1 MSQSPTPQDSLSR
14 RLNRLLRLVRQPKTI
29 AVGTTSFALILLA
42 YGGLRLF
49 LREYLP
55 PWLEEQVSQVINR
68 PVEIGELKGF
78 SLTSLHL
85 DMASIPATSQQKNKL
100 IAKTVIIKFN
110 PLAVLFEGT
119 LPITI
124 SPEDVQVEIRQK
136 SQDEW
141 LTVEV
146 NDELIPL
153 DLDLTFDIKNT
164 DIALF
169 PQNAKNPVK
178 VKLKGKATYQEK
190 GEKQWKYA
198 INLGFFDTD
207 EITLK
212 GRTLIA
218 TTQSE
223 IELTLNKLAL
233 PAVMSLLPNF
243 PVEVV
248 GGDLQANLNL
258 NVPSIENL
266 RETQGKGNL
275 ALGEFRGQVKAL
287 KEPIKALANISF
299 NKDKILIDKA
309 QISLGK
315 ILTNIQGYYDWKTGS
330 NINIAVRNLSV
341 SNIRQVVPFS
351 FPFKLKGEFEA
362 NLNLTGMLQ
371 DPLLKG
377 KIVNN
382 KIIEVAQTPIKKIAA
397 EFQVN
402 FDDFLLQNLQI
413 ETQGGGEIKAQGK
426 LKQNLTKLI
435 KEKKQINFKTL
446 LFELNFQTKLPSQT
460 LINAYYKLPN
470 QLNLDLLKA
479 EGTVKGTLENLN
491 GLIKWQTSGNLK
503 QLNTE
508 VVGQGNIFIKQNNL
522 LLNNT
527 VIKTKKG
534 TINVTGRGNLKNTQ
548 WQVSLL
554 TEKLELNSFAAIFC
568 QNQPFQ
574 CPQNIILNN
583 GNIRLAGNFNQPI
596 LQSLKIDSN
605 LLLSIDQGKISIN
618 SQIQQGNFITS
629 LTTLQ
634 LPINSFLPQLTI
646 PVTLNNAQINLLGDL
661 TTIWQNSTLNLN
673 ALKGN
678 GNVLLNIGNSRIT
691 ARGNLQGESLEG
703 VANINNLSVNQVFS
717 QLPIPVNIVKSE
729 IDLKTN
735 LRSLLFSG
743 TKPNFNTVQIR
754 ANTELL
760 IDNQTIIANSQLNQG
775 IIKINATT
783 TPFITTP
790 LIFESYPSIK
800 VKKAQTNL
808 TASLSSVLSFDLSSL
823 EGYTEAELEIAEGTV
838 TLSNKFNNNQITSN
852 IKAKNIN
859 LSSLNSE
866 LFSSSISERLNAEI
880 KTSIALNLI
889 FSSETLLP
897 IKVESASLNLG
908 DKNLQ
913 ANGSLLVSDLWTV
926 PDIKNLLFNVDTKF
940 DLNIFPLDK
949 ILAKIPINRK
959 LLPTKFQLEGVGEFN
974 GKLAGNNILTAPFS
988 PGNLQLNGDLKLSAL
1003 SFNELI
1009 FEPILQGK
1017 VEIDLSKKI
1026 SINLQG
1032 KQDVISA
1039 FFEPCLQE
1047 KCLFPYSIQSFKI
1060 RQDYNNEFPII
1071 AQGNRQDNNLIAR
1084 LENLPI
1090 ERLRIMPLG
1099 DYGLPNYLGG
1109 NLNFDLTFNPS
1120 KSKAIG
1126 KITIIDPRF
1135 GKIVGGK
1142 LQANVIYQDH
1152 KFILEETIFNI
1163 GESSYNIAGSFDI
1176 KSKEI
1181 IGKANIN
1188 DGYIQDILTAL
1199 QISNWDSLLR
1209 LLQLKKPNFTTAGKI
1224 STNPLGDAESPL
1236 DQQLN
1241 QFWNNDR
1248 KVRQIF
1254 AESQAGDLPRELDF
1268 RGKYQAKL
1276 NLSGTLQDP
1285 KISLQFEG
1293 DKWQWTPQPSTAS
1306 IVRSL
1311 GLVMES
1317 FQVIPI
1323 EKLAIQG
1330 ELSDGLIQIN
1340 PSIKVGQALVNA
1352 SLNLAY
1358 QDTKF
1363 SLDSSEFKIQN
1374 LTLDFVRN
1382 LIVIPSDVNGI
1393 INLEGTING
1402 TLAKPKI
1409 DGQFEF
1415 NDGAI
1420 NARLLNQNLRG
1431 KFAYTDDQ
1439 LRVNTTYPDFI
1450 KITANIPFPII
1461 ENRDNYFDIKANLGQ
1476 QTFALLQ
1483 PLTLDQIIWVEGNG
1497 SINADLNGKI
1507 YVDNQIK
1514 ISLDNDSK
1522 ISVNLDQTKFTNNLL
1537 PTVVTLNG
1545 QINLQNGNI
1554 NVEDL
1559 TANFAKNQINARG
1572 IFPLFPPNSNNPITN
1587 PLTINITQNEINQ
1600 SGIYQGL
1607 INGEI
1612 LITGALISPIIGGEV
1627 RFSQGK
1633 LMVPDINLKSE
1644 NQPEIFVNWLGTLA
1658 SNNNLVI
1665 PPQLNNFKISLE
1677 EIAVQKINKRPNI
1690 FSETPNVFLNLSGD
1704 LALNGQINSLS
1715 IAELLSLEPSG
1726 QIRINGGQVNIP
1738 ITRVFVSR
1746 QHENTL
1752 TFFPN
1757 QGLLNPSIDLE
1768 LKLYLFLV
1776 GLQSIKDN
1784 EITDDI
1790 VQSGR
1795 AKSAEVTLTI
1805 RGSASEVLP
1814 TLGQKL
1820 EQVCQLRSANSPPIP
1835 ASSEISPE
1843 KLRQLARCIEVN
1855 NLGTNSIQDLLR
1867 SPIVSFSSNPPLSNS
1882 ELLTLF
1888 GTKKYDIAE
1897 QLQGQNS
1904 TQLLEAG
1911 VLQSAVV
1918 VLPFLQDWVFESNE
1932 ATTEFGKKLGLTNL
1946 RLYPVLE
1953 TVYDLPEN
1961 ALIRFSYDYGLN
1973 EATIRYETKF

>member
-1 MSQSPTPQDSLSR
+1 MSQSPTPQNSLSQ
-14 RLNRLLRLVRQPKTI
+14 RLNHLLRLLRQPKTI
-29 AVGTTSFALILLA
+29 AVGTTSFALILLG

-68 PVEIGELKGF
+68 PVEIGELNGF
-78 SLTSLHL
+78 SLTSLQL
-85 DMASIPATSQQKNKL
+85 EGASIPATSEHKNQL

-141 LTVEV
+141 LTL
-146 NDELIPL
+146 NISDELIPV
-153 DLDLTFDIKNT
+153 DLDLTFDVKNT

-178 VKLKGKATYQEK
+178 MKLKGKATYQEK

-198 INLGFFDTD
+198 INLGFFDRD

-212 GRTLIA
+212 GRTLI
-218 TTQSE
+218 TTMQSE

-248 GGDLQANLNL
+248 GGNLQANLNL

-275 ALGEFRGQVKAL
+275 ALGEFKGQVKPL
-287 KEPIKALANISF
+287 KEPIRALANISF
-299 NKDKILIDKA
+299 DKDKILIDKA

-315 ILTNIQGYYDWKTGS
+315 IITTIQGYYDWKTGS

-341 SNIRQVVPFS
+341 SNIRQVFPFS
-351 FPFKLKGEFEA
+351 FPFKLKGEFES
-362 NLNLTGMLQ
+362 NLNLSGLFQ
-371 DPLLKG
+371 NPLLKG
-377 KIVNN
+377 EIVNT
-382 KIIEVAQTPIKKIAA
+382 KIIEVAQTPIKKIVA
-397 EFQVN
+397 EFQVSLDN
-402 FDDFLLQNLQI
+402 FLLQNVQI

-435 KEKKQINFKTL
+435 KEKKKNDFKTL
-446 LFELNFQTKLPSQT
+446 PFELSFQTKLPSKT

-479 EGTVKGTLENLN
+479 QGTVKGTLDNLN

-508 VVGQGNIFIKQNNL
+508 VVGQGNILIKQDNL
-522 LLNNT
+522 LLNDT

-534 TINVTGRGNLKNTQ
+534 TINVTGRGNVKNTQ

-554 TEKLELNSFAAIFC
+554 TEKLDLNSFAAVFC
-568 QNQPFQ
+568 QNQLFK

-583 GNIRLAGNFNQPI
+583 GNIRLAGNFKQPI

-605 LLLSIDQGKISIN
+605 LLLSIDQGKIGIN

-634 LPINSFLPQLTI
+634 LPINSFLPQLTL
-646 PVTLNNAQINLLGDL
+646 PVSLNNAQINLLGDL

-678 GNVLLNIGNSRIT
+678 GNLALTIGNSRII
-691 ARGNLQGESLEG
+691 ARGNLQGESLTG
-703 VANINNLSVNQVFS
+703 VANINDLSVNQVFS
-717 QLPIPVNIVKSE
+717 QLPIPVNIVQSE

-760 IDNQTIIANSQLNQG
+760 IANQTITANSQLNQG
-775 IIKINATT
+775 TINVNVAKIPSSP
-783 TPFITTP
+783 TPFVLKGYP
-790 LIFESYPSIK
+790 LIK
-800 VKKAQTNL
+800 VNKVQGNL
-808 TASLSSVLSFDLSSL
+808 TANLSSLLSFDLSSL
-823 EGYTEAELEIAEGTV
+823 AGSTEAELEIAQGKV
-838 TLSNKFNNNQITSN
+838 TLSSQLKNNQIQSN
-852 IKAKNIN
+852 INTNNIN
-859 LSSLNSE
+859 LSQINPE
-866 LFSSSISERLNAEI
+866 LFSSLTSQTLNGKI
-880 KTSIALNLI
+880 KTSIALDSILVA
-889 FSSETLLP
+889 ETLLP
-897 IKVESASLNLG
+897 IKIQNISLQLGEETLEADGSFLISNLLT
-908 DKNLQ
+908 N
-913 ANGSLLVSDLWTV
+913 
-926 PDIKNLLFNVDTKF
+926 PDVKNLLINVDTK
-940 DLNIFPLDK
+940 LNLASLPLNQ
-949 ILAKIPINRK
+949 IIAKIPIKRHF
-959 LLPTKFQLEGVGEFN
+959 LPETLQLTGVGEFK
-974 GKLAGNNILTAPFS
+974 GKLAGNNLLTAPFS
-988 PGNLQLNGDLKLSAL
+988 SGNLQLNGDLKLSEL
-1003 SFNELI
+1003 SFNKLI

-1017 VEIDLSKKI
+1017 VQVDLSEKI

-1032 KQDVISA
+1032 KQDIISA
-1039 FFEPCLQE
+1039 LVKPCLQE
-1047 KCLFPYSIQSFKI
+1047 KCLFPYSIQSFEI
-1060 RQDYNNEFPII
+1060 RQDYNNKSPII
-1071 AQGNRQDNNLIAR
+1071 AQGSSQDNNLIAR
-1084 LENLPI
+1084 IENLPI

-1109 NLNFDLTFNPS
+1109 TLNFDLTFNPS

-1126 KITIIDPRF
+1126 KLTIIDPRF

-1142 LQANVIYQDH
+1142 LQANVIYQDQQ
-1152 KFILEETIFNI
+1152 FILEETTLNI
-1163 GESSYNIAGSFDI
+1163 GESSYNIAGSFDV
-1176 KSKEI
+1176 KSREI
-1181 IGKANIN
+1181 RGNANIN
-1188 DGYIQDILTAL
+1188 NGYIQDILTAL

-1209 LLQLKKPNFTTAGKI
+1209 LLQLKKPDFTTAEKI
-1224 STNPLGDAESPL
+1224 SPNPLGDAESPL

-1248 KVRQIF
+1248 KVRQVF
-1254 AESQAGDLPRELDF
+1254 TETQAGDLPRELDF
-1268 RGKYQAKL
+1268 RGKYQAQL

-1285 KISLQFEG
+1285 KISLEFQG
-1293 DKWQWTPQPSTAS
+1293 DKWQWTPQSSTAS

-1317 FQVIPI
+1317 SQVIPI

-1330 ELSDGLIQIN
+1330 ELSDGLIKLN
-1340 PSIKVGQALVNA
+1340 PSIKFGQALVNA
-1352 SLNLAY
+1352 TLNLAY
-1358 QDTKF
+1358 ENTKF

-1374 LTLDFVRN
+1374 LTLDLVRN
-1382 LIVIPSDVNGI
+1382 LIVIPSDANGI

-1402 TLAKPKI
+1402 TLAKPNI
-1409 DGQFEF
+1409 DGQFAF

-1420 NARLLNQNLRG
+1420 NARLLNQNLSG
-1431 KFAYTDDQ
+1431 KFNYSDDK

-1450 KITANIPFPII
+1450 KITANIPFPILG
-1461 ENRDNYFDIKANLGQ
+1461 NRNNDFDIKANLGNQ
-1476 QTFALLQ
+1476 AFALLQ

-1497 SINADLNGKI
+1497 GINADINGKL
-1507 YVDNQIK
+1507 YVNNQIK
-1514 ISLDNDSK
+1514 LSLDPDSK
-1522 ISVNLDQTKFTNNLL
+1522 IDINLNQAKFTNNLL

-1545 QINLQNGNI
+1545 QIKLKNGNI

-1559 TANFAKNQINARG
+1559 TANFAKTHINARG
-1572 IFPLFPPNSNNPITN
+1572 IFPLFPPNPNNPIIN
-1587 PLTINITQNEINQ
+1587 PLTINIAQNEINQ

-1627 RFSQGK
+1627 IFSEGK
-1633 LMVPDINLKSE
+1633 LMVPEINIKPENKS
-1644 NQPEIFVNWLGTLA
+1644 EIFVNWLGTLA
-1658 SNNNLVI
+1658 SENNLVI

-1677 EIAVQKINKRPNI
+1677 EIAVQRTSKRPNI

-1704 LALNGQINSLS
+1704 IALNGQINSLS
-1715 IAELLSLEPSG
+1715 ITELLSLEPSG

-1752 TFFPN
+1752 TFLPN
-1757 QGLLNPSIDLE
+1757 QGLLNPNIDLE
-1768 LKLYLFLV
+1768 LKFYLFLV

-1795 AKSAEVTLTI
+1795 SKSAEVTLKI

-1814 TLGQKL
+1814 NLGQQL

-1888 GTKKYDIAE
+1888 GTQKSDIAE
-1897 QLQGQNS
+1897 QLQRQNS

-1932 ATTEFGKKLGLTNL
+1932 ATSEFGQKLGLTNL

-1953 TVYDLPEN
+1953 TVYELPQSS
-1961 ALIRFSYDYGLN
+1961 LIRFSYDYGLN
-1973 EATIRYETKF
+1973 EATIRYETNF